1 MDTFEL
7 LKLYK
12 KATEK
17 DDLKERK
24 EQRYLVSQFLD
35 FCNEKEISIYDY
47 QIGERFHEWLEQ
59 KGESFRVRNNGSDFI
74 KRLNKIAG
82 IKKQRKR
89 LAADLNNSN
98 QELLN
103 NYLEYE
109 ERRGLKKSSI
119 QNLKTNALYTLNYFK
134 EIGYDDLSK
143 IDGKELLIRYSS
155 EKLPLIES
163 SKYMSFLKWMYE
175 NKRISDE
182 LYKVIP
188 KILTRERYSPN
199 YYDPD
204 EIKLIL
210 KKAADK
216 NSYRGLLAYTLIFFI
231 ISTGLRSSD
240 IRDIKLENI
249 DLYHNRLEIRQRKTG
264 VLIRMYIND
273 QLKNIISNY
282 LQKRPE
288 SESDYLFLNRKG
300 EPLKQCYLYNLIS
313 DSIKESEVKI
323 GRRKTGSHA
332 LRSTFASQLYKAGG
346 DVDVINGLLG
356 HSGMSSIK
364 NYIASDAERL
374 SECLIDVPLID
385 NRIIIA
391 RMKDYRHGI

>member
-47 QIGERFHEWLEQ
+47 QTGERFHEWLEQ

-119 QNLKTNALYTLNYFK
+119 QN
-134 EIGYDDLSK
+134 
-143 IDGKELLIRYSS
+143 
-155 EKLPLIES
+155 
-163 SKYMSFLKWMYE
+163 
-175 NKRISDE
+175 
-182 LYKVIP
+182 
-188 KILTRERYSPN
+188 
-199 YYDPD
+199 
-204 EIKLIL
+204 
-210 KKAADK
+210 
-216 NSYRGLLAYTLIFFI
+216 
-231 ISTGLRSSD
+231 
-240 IRDIKLENI
+240 
-249 DLYHNRLEIRQRKTG
+249 
-264 VLIRMYIND
+264 
-273 QLKNIISNY
+273 
-282 LQKRPE
+282 
-288 SESDYLFLNRKG
+288 
-300 EPLKQCYLYNLIS
+300 
-313 DSIKESEVKI
+313 
-323 GRRKTGSHA
+323 
-332 LRSTFASQLYKAGG
+332 
-346 DVDVINGLLG
+346 
-356 HSGMSSIK
+356 
-364 NYIASDAERL
+364 
-374 SECLIDVPLID
+374 
-385 NRIIIA
+385 
-391 RMKDYRHGI
+391 